1 MAARY
6 ALHVVDHHV
15 ARFRRRAAG
24 RCIAILLT
32 LWLCLPPWAAPAS
45 ACPFCGVVGQSL
57 AERRDAAAVVAV
69 GEPDGGAAA
78 DAAGFPTQQ
87 FQIHQ
92 VLRGRAPAELDR
104 GGAPDRGGETV
115 AARVAG
121 PVAGT
126 AVLFAT
132 ADAPPRWTALAANE
146 AVLAHIATAPA
157 MTAPAAER
165 LRWFAQRLEHPEPAI
180 AEDAFTEFGLAP
192 FEAVREAADAFD
204 RKKLRGWVGEPGI
217 DQRRRGFYGLALGLA
232 AASVDD
238 AAEQAACL
246 DVLHRALEAPADD
259 FRAGFD
265 GLMGGI
271 LVAEGPRGLE
281 HLENRGLFGPDAR
294 PVDQRHLLSALRFAW
309 ENLGGSIPRDRIAA
323 ATAALLARPVV
334 AAAAAIDLARYQ
346 AWDAVDDVA
355 NLWDTLGAEDP
366 LVRRA
371 VAGYLSACPTP
382 AAREQA
388 ARIRRQNPAAFQQA
402 VEAVALPQ

>member
-1 MAARY
+1 MVTRH

-15 ARFRRRAAG
+15 ARFRRQAAG
-24 RCIAILLT
+24 RRIAILLT
-32 LWLCLPPWAAPAS
+32 LCLPPWAAPAS

-69 GEPDGGAAA
+69 GESDGGAAA
-78 DAAGFPTQQ
+78 DAAGFPTQR

-92 VLRGRAPAELDR
+92 VLRGLQPKARDRA
-104 GGAPDRGGETV
+104 GEMV

-146 AVLAHIATAPA
+146 AVLAHIVTAPA

-217 DQRRRGFYGLALGLA
+217 DQRRRGFYGLALGLV

-238 AAEQAACL
+238 AAERAACL
-246 DVLHRALEAPADD
+246 DVLHRALEAPGDD

-281 HLENRGLFGPDAR
+281 HLDSRGLFGPDAR

-388 ARIRRQNPAAFQQA
+388 ARIRRQNPDAFQQA